1 VLPLVGRVDIVLVHE
16 PQLAAGALRVLRA
29 DPPTRPLL
37 FVVGHTHRQ
46 AVEVGNGVPLVNGGT
61 IGAGG
66 TGNLPERQVVGL
78 AEVIYRARPFAPRAV
93 DLVRIDPGDGS
104 AKAQRV
110 PLPESRRR

>member
-1 VLPLVGRVDIVLVHE
+1 VVLVHE
-16 PQLAAGALRVLRA
+16 PALAAGALRVLRA
-29 DPPTRPLL
+29 DPRARPPL

-46 AVEVGNGVPLVNGGT
+46 DVDADGGVTVVNGGT

-66 TGNLPERQVVGL
+66 TGNLPERQVLGL
-78 AEVIYRARPFAPRAV
+78 AEVIYRPKPFVPRAV

-110 PLPESRRR
+110 PLGR